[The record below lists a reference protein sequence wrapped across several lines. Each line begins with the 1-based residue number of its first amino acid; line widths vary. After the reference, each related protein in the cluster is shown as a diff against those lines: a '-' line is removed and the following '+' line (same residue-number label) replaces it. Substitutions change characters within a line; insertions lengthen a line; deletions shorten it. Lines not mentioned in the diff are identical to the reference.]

1 MGDLD
6 GNIALVTGASRG
18 IGAEVA
24 RGLAARGADVAIN
37 YRSKGSRAEEV
48 ARAVRTMG
56 RDALLVQADLTD
68 ANSVQRMFERV
79 NETWG
84 RLDLLILNASG
95 GLEKDR
101 SAGYAMELNCT
112 AQERALDTALPLL
125 RNGGRVVFITS
136 HLAHFHGEKAGFTMY
151 DDVAASKRAG
161 EDALRARI
169 PELARHGIDL
179 VVVSGDVIEGTITPR
194 LMDREMPGLIKARRA
209 AAGSLPTVEEF
220 ARAII
225 QAAIDPGLESGATI
239 FVGSVEW

>member
-1 MGDLD
+1 
-6 GNIALVTGASRG
+6 
-18 IGAEVA
+18 
-24 RGLAARGADVAIN
+24 
-37 YRSKGSRAEEV
+37 
-48 ARAVRTMG
+48 
-56 RDALLVQADLTD
+56 
-68 ANSVQRMFERV
+68 
-79 NETWG
+79 
-84 RLDLLILNASG
+84 
-95 GLEKDR
+95 
-101 SAGYAMELNCT
+101 MELNCT

-220 ARAII
+220 ARAIV